1 MDTQVKMILWN
12 RCLYVIWGS
21 VLRELKEHAGATTVS
36 EDSWFYLYYLVF
48 ESLVV
53 FWKDRMATFFHRLHE
68 ALQLLAEFF
77 MADGRGLL
85 GPKLYTEQYH
95 EIEIFF
101 SLNKVIVV

>member
-1 MDTQVKMILWN
+1 
-12 RCLYVIWGS
+12 
-21 VLRELKEHAGATTVS
+21 
-36 EDSWFYLYYLVF
+36 
-48 ESLVV
+48 
-53 FWKDRMATFFHRLHE
+53 MATFFHRLHE